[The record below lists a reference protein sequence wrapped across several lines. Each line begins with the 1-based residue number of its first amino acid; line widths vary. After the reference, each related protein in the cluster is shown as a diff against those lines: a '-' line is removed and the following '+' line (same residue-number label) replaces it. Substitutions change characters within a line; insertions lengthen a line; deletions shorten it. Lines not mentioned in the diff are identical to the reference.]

1 MSGKRYPVQ
10 RREPPRV
17 EVNVLKVD
25 ADGNSIYDEDF
36 DTDICHCFPS
46 TSSKRLPSMI
56 YDGLKCGH
64 NHSQHIQ
71 PAQKSLFTYPWTANT
86 ITGRDYLMEDE
97 RDSLKSGK
105 LSIIAEESDGHV
117 TRTAPPFASPSKPL
131 ERTKGPF
138 SAPVDSRWESHG
150 PAFRRARSDNRLYTG
165 GRPRTL
171 DSREFRGRYVDP
183 SKFSFSFKDIS
194 ILKRLIFTI
203 I

>member
-10 RREPPRV
+10 RRGPPRV

-36 DTDICHCFPS
+36 DPDICHCFPS

-56 YDGLKCGH
+56 YDGLKCDH
-64 NHSQHIQ
+64 NHSHHIP
-71 PAQKSLFTYPWTANT
+71 PAQTTVFTYPWTANT
-86 ITGRDYLMEDE
+86 ITGRDYLMDDE

-105 LSIIAEESDGHV
+105 LSMIAEEPDGHV

-131 ERTKGPF
+131 GRTKGPF

-150 PAFRRARSDNRLYTG
+150 PTFRRAQSYNRLYTG
-165 GRPRTL
+165 GRQRTL
-171 DSREFRGRYVDP
+171 DSREFRGRYFDP
-183 SKFSFSFKDIS
+183 SKFYFF
-194 ILKRLIFTI
+194 F
-203 I
+203 